1 MRSCPTHLARIEL
14 GLAAGCRDAVLDEID
29 LAMAQLH
36 LCVSV
41 TPTRYICAAG
51 SEDGLVIG
59 LLRVPGQ
66 AAQSQLVTRETA
78 LGLAR
83 RLLTPAGQR
92 TVSVVLADETVLV
105 TEDDTWPS

>member
-1 MRSCPTHLARIEL
+1 VTSGPTFWARIEL

-59 LLRVPGQ
+59 LLHVPGMDGQ
-66 AAQSQLVTRETA
+66 QVTRETA

-83 RLLTPAGQR
+83 RLLAPAGQHSA
-92 TVSVVLADETVLV
+92 SVVLADETVLV